1 MKFHTRR
8 LLSLLLMLSLFVSL
22 LSVGAYAVDVP
33 EITCELGT
41 ALDYTIPLEG
51 DDSADGYEIVGG
63 SLPSGLTVELKDGAV
78 KLVGTPDAGGDYSCT
93 IKITGASG
101 AEAEYVLTI
110 KIIDPT
116 PEPTPSPI
124 PVPAPSITKDPT
136 DGTVL
141 EGEYATFIASADYAD
156 KIEWRFV
163 NPKNDDSVNARDVGS
178 RFPGTHCEGYD
189 EETLVVYNI
198 RYEMNGWEAVC
209 KFTGNGGSAFSK
221 GARITVTKNGPLPP
235 SITKD
240 PVVTSGSD
248 KLSVTATD
256 PNNGVL
262 NYQWYSSADNS
273 NANDDGK
280 DVKIAG
286 ATSATYVPPETPG
299 TVYYYCAVWSTI
311 DGQKSIE
318 VKSRVAAVTHV
329 PAPSITKDPTG
340 EIVLEGEYAIF
351 IARADY
357 ADQIEW
363 RFVNPKNDDS
373 VNARDVGS
381 RFPGTHCEGYDEET
395 LVVYNIR
402 YEMNGWEAV
411 CKFTGN
417 GGSAFSK
424 GARITVTK
432 NGPLPPSITKDPVVT
447 SGSDKLSVTAT
458 DPNNG
463 VLNYQWY
470 SSADNSNANDDG
482 KDVKIAGATSATY
495 VPPETPGTVYY
506 YCAVWSTV
514 DGQKSIE
521 AKSRVAAV
529 THAIQPTPEPT
540 PAPTPEPTPPPPE
553 PSAEPSA
560 LSGRSSSRFLLILMG
575 VLILALI
582 AAAVSLVIISRKERE
597 LGEEDEDEEEEKR
610 LRSEEAS
617 RVFKAAPAKVPAP
630 PAVPVAAA
638 VPDEPAA
645 ETAVSDAEAKIDPE
659 GFVLDGWYCVKCG
672 SFNRGHNCTACGA
685 EKPKEA
691 IQYVCDRCGWTN
703 PDPEHPPRFC
713 PDCGAPYAAADDD
726 R

>member
-51 DDSADGYEIVGG
+51 DDSAAGFEIVGG
-63 SLPSGLTVELKDGAV
+63 SLPSGLTVELKEGAV

-116 PEPTPSPI
+116 LEPTPSPI

-141 EGEYATFIASADYAD
+141 EGEYAIFIARADYAD

-209 KFTGNGGSAFSK
+209 KFIGDGGSAFSE
-221 GARITVTKNGPLPP
+221 GARITVNKNGPLPP
-235 SITKD
+235 SITRD
-240 PVVTSGSD
+240 PFVTSDSD
-248 KLSVTATD
+248 TLSVTA
-256 PNNGVL
+256 N
-262 NYQWYSSADNS
+262 
-273 NANDDGK
+273 
-280 DVKIAG
+280 
-286 ATSATYVPPETPG
+286 
-299 TVYYYCAVWSTI
+299 
-311 DGQKSIE
+311 
-318 VKSRVAAVTHV
+318 
-329 PAPSITKDPTG
+329 
-340 EIVLEGEYAIF
+340 
-351 IARADY
+351 
-357 ADQIEW
+357 
-363 RFVNPKNDDS
+363 
-373 VNARDVGS
+373 
-381 RFPGTHCEGYDEET
+381 
-395 LVVYNIR
+395 
-402 YEMNGWEAV
+402 
-411 CKFTGN
+411 
-417 GGSAFSK
+417 
-424 GARITVTK
+424 
-432 NGPLPPSITKDPVVT
+432 
-447 SGSDKLSVTAT
+447 